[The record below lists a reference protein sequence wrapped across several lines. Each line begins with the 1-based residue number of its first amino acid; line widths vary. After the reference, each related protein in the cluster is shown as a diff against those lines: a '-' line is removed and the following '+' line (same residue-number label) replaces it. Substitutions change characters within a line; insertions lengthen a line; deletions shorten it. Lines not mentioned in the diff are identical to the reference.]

1 MTTDE
6 KNLVREFRAGEAG
19 SFETLYRDYGTRL
32 YRFCRRIC
40 GNDTDAEDL
49 TQEVFLA
56 AYRGASRF
64 EGRCSLTTWLYRI
77 ALYRW
82 RTLCRLRLTQTIPL
96 DESAAA
102 FSSDP
107 AQIGLDKITLERA
120 LSALPENLREAFLL
134 VKGEGLLCREAAEV
148 LGIPEGT
155 LKSRVQTAIVRL
167 HSLLESEESVP
178 PAKQSAKSKQK
189 KEVCNE
195 L

>member
-32 YRFCRRIC
+32 FRFCRRIC

-82 RTLCRLRLTQTIPL
+82 RTLYKLRITQGTPI
-96 DESAAA
+96 DDSVSS

-107 AQIGLDKITLERA
+107 AQIGLDKVTMDRA
-120 LSALPENLREAFLL
+120 LSALPEKLREAFLL
-134 VKGEGLLCREAAEV
+134 VKGEGLLYREAAEV

-155 LKSRVQTAIVRL
+155 LKSRVQAAIVKL
-167 HSLLESEESVP
+167 QSLLESEESAP
-178 PAKQSAKSKQK
+178 PAKQSAKPKQK